1 MAGSMVRWTTFGFLF
16 TALMLFLLASSFSR
30 AATVVKKEEVSHPD
44 PDFLLRMARSGRTA
58 AQSLLGE
65 MYLKGEDVPQ
75 DLGAALKWL
84 RAAASSGDADAQER
98 LGYMYETGQGVE
110 RDPDMAA
117 KWYGKAMRQGHVLA
131 YYKLHFSYVGE
142 INIP

>member
-1 MAGSMVRWTTFGFLF
+1 MAGILIRWTTFGVLL
-16 TALMLFLLASSFSR
+16 TALALFFLATSFSR
-30 AATVVKKEEVSHPD
+30 AAAVVNKDRVSRPD
-44 PDFLLRMARSGRTA
+44 PGFLLHMARSGRTA

-65 MYLKGEDVPQ
+65 MYLKGEEVPQ
-75 DLGAALKWL
+75 DFGEALKWL

-98 LGYMYETGQGVE
+98 LGFMYETGKGVE